1 MRSIYCVRKII
12 NDQQTIVGLMDSV
25 ADLCF
30 KCESHRK
37 SNIQQERTL
46 CRTMEVV
53 SGSGVWVDDLVSI
66 FYISILAFNYSQLP
80 IIQTFLG
87 YKNVHFSLIS
97 INAFFSLPK
106 ICLVHIF
113 LFFLFFSVRCH
124 KCRKLGHKRAQCPEK
139 TERGEPKKVI
149 NYFYFNGTLDNAK
162 FQ

>member
-1 MRSIYCVRKII
+1 MRSIYCVRKCYE
-12 NDQQTIVGLMDSV
+12 QQTIVALMDSV

-97 INAFFSLPK
+97 INAFFFLTENMS
-106 ICLVHIF
+106 CSYIF
-113 LFFLFFSVRCH
+113 VFSFFFSQMSQVQEAWAQTCPVP
-124 KCRKLGHKRAQCPEK
+124 RKNR
-139 TERGEPKKVI
+139 TRG
-149 NYFYFNGTLDNAK
+149 N
-162 FQ
+162 

>member
-1 MRSIYCVRKII
+1 
-12 NDQQTIVGLMDSV
+12 MDSV

-113 LFFLFFSVRCH
+113 LFFLFFQSDVTSAESLGTNVPSAV
-124 KCRKLGHKRAQCPEK
+124 KKPNKGNLKKLLIIFILMELWIMQ
-139 TERGEPKKVI
+139 
-149 NYFYFNGTLDNAK
+149 NFNKLMK
-162 FQ
+162 FCIIQMVTTVFP